1 MNIMGLLLYLAI
13 LDFWHFLIIPTEFS
27 VYFVFFTF
35 IMANPNNSR
44 DSSRDRRVKQLSII
58 NITKT
63 GLLSR
68 CRARAGLALKTL
80 ERPLGAVEAL
90 QIRQGLTKR
99 ESVKRDY
106 RGAQPGLDDA
116 IDPGICINIQ
126 MSEEDDSAL
135 SRVSISTGVI
145 PFPSMDSS
153 LLPQTLS
160 ALEESSIPSPGKLT
174 LSPAWAHKFGH
185 RKG

>member
-1 MNIMGLLLYLAI
+1 MGA
-13 LDFWHFLIIPTEFS
+13 
-27 VYFVFFTF
+27 
-35 IMANPNNSR
+35 A
-44 DSSRDRRVKQLSII
+44 
-58 NITKT
+58 
-63 GLLSR
+63 
-68 CRARAGLALKTL
+68 
-80 ERPLGAVEAL
+80 EAL

-99 ESVKRDY
+99 NSVKRDY

-126 MSEEDDSAL
+126 MSEQDDTVNNSAL

-160 ALEESSIPSPGKLT
+160 ALEDSSNSIPGKLPT
-174 LSPAWAHKFGH
+174 SKPYLGDG
-185 RKG
+185 RIRLIMGGMIELN